1 MSACSRPARSSAA
14 RFRGPRGSAPR
25 TARHPDGRVLMT
37 TAARG
42 HRPRLQLEDLRAAA
56 HRELLAE
63 VARKFGEI
71 RFKATG
77 DSMLP
82 SVWPG
87 DLLTVRQQSFSE
99 FQSGEI
105 VLYEREAGEN
115 TLTRPYGPASPGG
128 RGFVAH
134 RIVGRRGRQLITR
147 GDSLRRNDA
156 PVDEEQVLGRVVCV
170 TRNGRRIGLEFTRK
184 RRMAAWVLRRSDL
197 AGRVLL
203 RFARMK
209 VGTN

>member
-1 MSACSRPARSSAA
+1 
-14 RFRGPRGSAPR
+14 
-25 TARHPDGRVLMT
+25 MT

-87 DLLTVRQQSFSE
+87 DLLTVRRQSFSE
-99 FQSGEI
+99 FQSGDT
-105 VLYEREAGEN
+105 VLYERGDESA
-115 TLTRPYGPASPGG
+115 LTRSYGPASPKG

-134 RIVGRRGRQLITR
+134 RIVGRTGRQLITR

-156 PVDEEQVLGRVVCV
+156 PVHEEQVLGRVVCV

-197 AGRVLL
+197 AGRVVL
-203 RFARMK
+203 RFARRSK
-209 VGTN
+209 KFYKT

>member
-1 MSACSRPARSSAA
+1 
-14 RFRGPRGSAPR
+14 
-25 TARHPDGRVLMT
+25 MT

-71 RFKATG
+71 RLKATG

-87 DLLTVRQQSFSE
+87 DLLTVRRQSFSE

-105 VLYEREAGEN
+105 VLYEREGAEN
-115 TLTRPYGPASPGG
+115 TLTRPASPGARLCGASRGGAQG
-128 RGFVAH
+128 REAYHAGGFP
-134 RIVGRRGRQLITR
+134 G
-147 GDSLRRNDA
+147 S
-156 PVDEEQVLGRVVCV
+156 E
-170 TRNGRRIGLEFTRK
+170 
-184 RRMAAWVLRRSDL
+184 
-197 AGRVLL
+197 
-203 RFARMK
+203 
-209 VGTN
+209 

>member
-1 MSACSRPARSSAA
+1 
-14 RFRGPRGSAPR
+14 
-25 TARHPDGRVLMT
+25 MT
-37 TAARG
+37 TMARG

-87 DLLTVRQQSFSE
+87 DLLTVRRQSFSE
-99 FQSGEI
+99 FRDGEI
-105 VLYEREAGEN
+105 VLYEREGGEN
-115 TLTRPYGPASPGG
+115 ALTRPYGPASPRG
-128 RGFVAH
+128 RGDFVAH
-134 RIVGRRGRQLITR
+134 RIVERSGRELITR
-147 GDSLRRNDA
+147 GDSLRQNDV
-156 PVDEEQVLGRVVCV
+156 PVHEEQVLGRVVSIS
-170 TRNGRRIGLEFTRK
+170 RNGRAIRLEFTLG
-184 RRMAAWVLRRSDL
+184 RRMVAWVLRRSDF

-203 RFARMK
+203 RFTRFSGLETLTRRRFAAPTSPGGR
-209 VGTN
+209 GTPPPYDTSLSATV

>member
-1 MSACSRPARSSAA
+1 MSA
-14 RFRGPRGSAPR
+14 
-25 TARHPDGRVLMT
+25 M
-37 TAARG
+37 ARG

-87 DLLTVRQQSFSE
+87 DLLTVRRQSFSE

-128 RGFVAH
+128 RSFVAH
-134 RIVGRRGRQLITR
+134 RVVRRNGRQLITR
-147 GDSLRRNDA
+147 ADSLRQNDA
-156 PVDEEQVLGRVVCV
+156 PVHEDQVLGRVVSIS
-170 TRNGRRIGLEFTRK
+170 REGRDIRLEFTR
-184 RRMAAWVLRRSDL
+184 RRQIAAWVLRRSDF

>member
-1 MSACSRPARSSAA
+1 
-14 RFRGPRGSAPR
+14 
-25 TARHPDGRVLMT
+25 MT

-42 HRPRLQLEDLRAAA
+42 HRPGLQLEDLRAAA

-87 DLLTVRQQSFSE
+87 DLLTVRRQSFSE

-105 VLYEREAGEN
+105 VLYEREGAEN
-115 TLTRPYGPASPGG
+115 TLTRPYGPASP
-128 RGFVAH
+128 RGDFVAH
-134 RIVGRRGRQLITR
+134 RIVRRNGRQLITR

-170 TRNGRRIGLEFTRK
+170 TRNGRHIGLEFTRT

>member
-1 MSACSRPARSSAA
+1 M
-14 RFRGPRGSAPR
+14 GPRERALP
-25 TARHPDGRVLMT
+25 TARLLDGVLTT

-87 DLLTVRQQSFSE
+87 DLLTVRRQSFSE
-99 FQSGEI
+99 FRNGEI

-115 TLTRPYGPASPGG
+115 TLTRPFGPASP
-128 RGFVAH
+128 RGDFVAH
-134 RIVGRRGRQLITR
+134 RIVGRRGGKLITR

-156 PVDEEQVLGRVVCV
+156 PV
-170 TRNGRRIGLEFTRK
+170 
-184 RRMAAWVLRRSDL
+184 
-197 AGRVLL
+197 
-203 RFARMK
+203 
-209 VGTN
+209 

>member
-1 MSACSRPARSSAA
+1 
-14 RFRGPRGSAPR
+14 
-25 TARHPDGRVLMT
+25 MT
-37 TAARG
+37 NIARG

-87 DLLTVRQQSFSE
+87 DLLTVRRQSFSE

-115 TLTRPYGPASPGG
+115 TLTRPYGPGPPNG

-134 RIVGRRGRQLITR
+134 RRAG
-147 GDSLRRNDA
+147 
-156 PVDEEQVLGRVVCV
+156 
-170 TRNGRRIGLEFTRK
+170 RNGMELSNWGD
-184 RRMAAWVLRRSDL
+184 A
-197 AGRVLL
+197 
-203 RFARMK
+203 
-209 VGTN
+209 

>member
-1 MSACSRPARSSAA
+1 
-14 RFRGPRGSAPR
+14 
-25 TARHPDGRVLMT
+25 MT
-37 TAARG
+37 TTT
-42 HRPRLQLEDLRAAA
+42 DLRAAA

-87 DLLTVRQQSFSE
+87 DLLTVRRQNFSE
-99 FQSGEI
+99 FRNGEI
-105 VLYEREAGEN
+105 VLYEREAAEN

-134 RIVGRRGRQLITR
+134 RIVRRNGRQLITR

-156 PVDEEQVLGRVVCV
+156 PVEEDQVLGRVVCV
-170 TRNGRRIGLEFTRK
+170 TRNGRHIGLEFTR
-184 RRMAAWVLRRSDL
+184 RRRIVAWVLRQSDL
-197 AGRVLL
+197 AGRVFL
-203 RFARMK
+203 RFTRRSK
-209 VGTN
+209 TFDQT

>member
-1 MSACSRPARSSAA
+1 
-14 RFRGPRGSAPR
+14 
-25 TARHPDGRVLMT
+25 MT
-37 TAARG
+37 TMARG

-87 DLLTVRQQSFSE
+87 DLLTVRRQSFSE
-99 FQSGEI
+99 FQSGDI

-134 RIVGRRGRQLITR
+134 RIVRRNGRQLITR

-156 PVDEEQVLGRVVCV
+156 PVDEEQVLGRVVSIS
-170 TRNGRRIGLEFTRK
+170 RNGRAISPDFTPR
-184 RRMAAWVLRRSDL
+184 RRMAACVLRRSDF

-203 RFARMK
+203 RWAKRSR
-209 VGTN
+209 TSR

>member
-1 MSACSRPARSSAA
+1 
-14 RFRGPRGSAPR
+14 
-25 TARHPDGRVLMT
+25 MT

-87 DLLTVRQQSFSE
+87 DLLTVRRQSFSE
-99 FQSGEI
+99 FRSGEI

-115 TLTRPYGPASPGG
+115 TLTRPYGPASPV
-128 RGFVAH
+128 GFVAH
-134 RIVGRRGRQLITR
+134 RVVGRRGRSLITR
-147 GDSLRRNDA
+147 GDSLRENDE
-156 PVDEEQVLGRVVCV
+156 PVDEEQVLGRVVAV
-170 TRNGRRIGLEFTRK
+170 NREGRDIRLEF
-184 RRMAAWVLRRSDL
+184 
-197 AGRVLL
+197 
-203 RFARMK
+203 
-209 VGTN
+209 

>member
-1 MSACSRPARSSAA
+1 MSASSRPARWSAA
-14 RFRGPRGSAPR
+14 RSKGPRGRAPR
-25 TARHPDGRVLMT
+25 TARLLDGVLMSA
-37 TAARG
+37 AARG

-87 DLLTVRQQSFSE
+87 DLLTVRRQSFSE
-99 FQSGEI
+99 FQNGEI

-115 TLTRPYGPASPGG
+115 TLTPPFGPASPGE
-128 RGFVAH
+128 RGHVAH
-134 RIVGRRGRQLITR
+134 RVGGRQGGQRITR
-147 GDSLRRNDA
+147 GGSVRRNGL
-156 PVDEEQVLGRVVCV
+156 PVE
-170 TRNGRRIGLEFTRK
+170 
-184 RRMAAWVLRRSDL
+184 
-197 AGRVLL
+197 
-203 RFARMK
+203 
-209 VGTN
+209 

>member
-1 MSACSRPARSSAA
+1 
-14 RFRGPRGSAPR
+14 
-25 TARHPDGRVLMT
+25 MT

-87 DLLTVRQQSFSE
+87 DLLTVRRQSFSE
-99 FQSGEI
+99 FRHGQI
-105 VLYEREAGEN
+105 VLYERVASGQWPVAGEN
-115 TLTRPYGPASPGG
+115 AQL
-128 RGFVAH
+128 VAH
-134 RIVGRRGRQLITR
+134 RVVDCSGDRSPRQLITR
-147 GDSLRRNDA
+147 GDSLPCNDA
-156 PVDEEQVLGRVVCV
+156 PVHEDQILGRVVSIS
-170 TRNGRRIGLEFTRK
+170 RNGRPIDLDFTRS
-184 RRMAAWVLRRSDL
+184 RRIAAWVLRRSDL

-203 RFARMK
+203 RLSRF
-209 VGTN
+209 G

>member
-1 MSACSRPARSSAA
+1 M
-14 RFRGPRGSAPR
+14 
-25 TARHPDGRVLMT
+25 TAT
-37 TAARG
+37 TRG

-87 DLLTVRQQSFSE
+87 DLLTVRRQSFSE
-99 FQSGEI
+99 FMNGEI

-134 RIVGRRGRQLITR
+134 RVVGRRGRQLITR
-147 GDSLRRNDA
+147 GDSLRQNDA
-156 PVDEEQVLGRVVCV
+156 PVDEEQVLGRVVSIS
-170 TRNGRRIGLEFTRK
+170 RNGRAIGLEFTRT

-197 AGRVLL
+197 AGRVFL
-203 RFARMK
+203 RFTRRSK
-209 VGTN
+209 TFDQT

>member
-1 MSACSRPARSSAA
+1 
-14 RFRGPRGSAPR
+14 
-25 TARHPDGRVLMT
+25 MT

-87 DLLTVRQQSFSE
+87 DLLTVRRQSFSE

-115 TLTRPYGPASPGG
+115 TLTRPYGPASPKG

-134 RIVGRRGRQLITR
+134 RIVGRNGRQLITR

-156 PVDEEQVLGRVVCV
+156 PVHEEQVLGGWCALPGMDATSAWSLRGGGGSRRGSDRKS
-170 TRNGRRIGLEFTRK
+170 TRLNSSHGYI
-184 RRMAAWVLRRSDL
+184 
-197 AGRVLL
+197 
-203 RFARMK
+203 
-209 VGTN
+209 